1 MPYEMIATGNAFE
14 LTKLSGYEEQFA
26 EQDRGVLELDL
37 RLPVSQNVASQLED
51 KLRQAGV
58 QGLSV
63 VTASPMIRVYFTK
76 GFPWLAVIVAAVL
89 GLIAIVILIVGW
101 RLFREV
107 AAVIP
112 PVPLAIGL
120 IAALVLGIM
129 VLARGKR

>member
-1 MPYEMIATGNAFE
+1 MPYEIIATGNAFE

-37 RLPVSQNVASQLED
+37 RLPVSQNIASQLED

-63 VTASPMIRVYFTK
+63 VAASPMIRVYFTK

-129 VLARGKR
+129 LVARGKR